1 MSNMDDL
8 LAVWQ
13 QRLAAISANA
23 NELADAESTKRI
35 RIKLRAGNYSGLS
48 KAKAEQA
55 TAQLSTLVDD
65 YLLLAKVIEEALGIA
80 QRGLFM
86 SWAGREERISALLE
100 GPSIVRT
107 TGQISIKNRDLLG
120 SAAQSSQLTPAAL
133 LQLMQN
139 EFEQARD
146 SLNALDLAETQ
157 GAEALASL
165 KHDYSLME
173 QRAQGLNAESDRPSF
188 IEIQGLQADPLNALE
203 GIEALRRSL
212 SVWAGKLNDLERT
225 RLSAEK
231 EVEQAKL
238 TLNELRDLEL
248 TYHTQCEKLSYL
260 CGPQIV
266 STLKMPGTSAI
277 VMLQSWCETLDNSMH
292 AGQWS
297 AVLVGMS
304 RLHLAMVQA
313 QADLN
318 RAIAEVQTR
327 CAEVDE
333 LKGRFAAYKA
343 KDQALNMQYGS
354 DQNRQLLRAQI
365 ESDLLIRPLDL
376 DNLRVNVSQYQQLLS
391 KIVQ

>member
-1 MSNMDDL
+1 MSNMDDS

-48 KAKAEQA
+48 KTKAEQA

-65 YLLLAKVIEEALGIA
+65 YLLLAKIVDEALNIA

-86 SWAGREERISALLE
+86 SSSTREEKISALLE
-100 GPSIVRT
+100 GSSIVRT

-120 SAAQSSQLTPAAL
+120 CAAQSSQLTPTAL
-133 LQLMQN
+133 LVIMQN

-146 SLNALDLAETQ
+146 SLNELDLAESK
-157 GAEALASL
+157 GAESLAGI

-173 QRAQGLNAESDRPSF
+173 QRAQGLKAESDRPSF
-188 IEIQGLQADPLNALE
+188 IEIQGLLADPINAMD

-212 SVWAGKLNDLERT
+212 SVWAAKLDELERT
-225 RLSAEK
+225 KASAAK
-231 EVEQAKL
+231 GVEQAKL

-248 TYHTQCEKLSYL
+248 TYHAQCEKLSHL
-260 CGPQIV
+260 CGAQILN
-266 STLKMPGTSAI
+266 TLKMSGTSPIA
-277 VMLQSWCETLDNSMH
+277 MLQSWCETLDNSLH

-304 RLHLAMVQA
+304 RLQLAMTQA

-343 KDQALNMQYGS
+343 KDQALMMQYGI
-354 DQNRQLLRAQI
+354 DQSRQQLRAQI
-365 ESDLLIRPLDL
+365 ESDLLLRPLDL
-376 DNLRVNVSQYQQLLS
+376 DNLRVKVSQYQQQLS
-391 KIVQ
+391 QLI

>member
-1 MSNMDDL
+1 MSNMDDS

-48 KAKAEQA
+48 KTKAERA

-65 YLLLAKVIEEALGIA
+65 YLLLANIVDEALTIA
-80 QRGLFM
+80 RGGLFM
-86 SWAGREERISALLE
+86 SSSTRDEKISALLE
-100 GPSIVRT
+100 GSSIVRT
-107 TGQISIKNRDLLG
+107 TGQVSIKNRDLLG

-133 LQLMQN
+133 LLIMQN

-146 SLNALDLAETQ
+146 TLNELDLAEIK
-157 GAEALASL
+157 GEEALASL

-173 QRAQGLNAESDRPSF
+173 QRAQGLKAESDRPSF
-188 IEIQGLQADPLNALE
+188 IEIQGLQADPINAID

-212 SVWAGKLNDLERT
+212 RVWAARLDDLEHT
-225 RLSAEK
+225 KVSAAK

-238 TLNELRDLEL
+238 TLNELKNLER
-248 TYHTQCEKLSYL
+248 TYCSQCEKLSQL
-260 CGPQIV
+260 CGAQIL
-266 STLKMPGTSAI
+266 STLKMPGTSPI
-277 VMLQSWCETLDNSMH
+277 TMLQSWCETLENSLH

-297 AVLVGMS
+297 AVLVGMT
-304 RLHLAMVQA
+304 RLQMAMTQA

-343 KDQALNMQYGS
+343 KDQALSRQFGIDES
-354 DQNRQLLRAQI
+354 RQLLRAQI
-365 ESDLLIRPLDL
+365 ETDFLMQPLEL
-376 DNLRVNVSQYQQLLS
+376 ENLRVKVSQYQQMLS
-391 KIVQ
+391 KIVH

>member
-1 MSNMDDL
+1 MSNIDDS

-13 QRLAAISANA
+13 QRLAAISTNA

-65 YLLLAKVIEEALGIA
+65 YLLLAKIVDEALNIA
-80 QRGLFM
+80 QHSLFM
-86 SWAGREERISALLE
+86 SSSTREDKIFALLE
-100 GPSIVRT
+100 GSSIVRT
-107 TGQISIKNRDLLG
+107 TGQVSIKNRDLLG

-133 LQLMQN
+133 LLIMQN

-146 SLNALDLAETQ
+146 SLNQLDLAESR
-157 GAEALASL
+157 GAEALVGI

-173 QRAQGLNAESDRPSF
+173 QRAKGLKAESDRPSF
-188 IEIQGLQADPLNALE
+188 IEIQGLQADPLNALD

-212 SVWAGKLNDLERT
+212 SVWAAKLDDLERT

-248 TYHTQCEKLSYL
+248 TYHSQCENLSHL
-260 CGPQIV
+260 CGAQTL
-266 STLKMPGTSAI
+266 STLKMPGTSPIA
-277 VMLQSWCETLDNSMH
+277 MLQSWCETLENSLH

-304 RLHLAMVQA
+304 RLQLAMTQA

-343 KDQALNMQYGS
+343 KDQTLIMQHGI
-354 DQNRQLLRAQI
+354 DQRRQQLRVQI
-365 ESDLLIRPLDL
+365 ETDLLMRPLDL
-376 DNLRVNVSQYQQLLS
+376 ENLRVKVSQYQQQLS
-391 KIVQ
+391 KII